1 MSCSYY
7 LRDKRITKEKIEQLK
22 NIEDD
27 INEKIRKIYKEA
39 NKEISNI
46 IPIWD
51 ENLIEECRQPEIEY
65 EAPYFYVQDI
75 KDLEIGIMSSGK
87 FRFLNTLMFDTKNYG
102 FYSTE
107 ENGINKFI
115 EFYNANKN
123 TYMIIDEYETQ
134 FTLEEFLEKI
144 K

>member
-1 MSCSYY
+1 MDTSYY
-7 LRDKRITKEKIEQLK
+7 LRDRRITKEKIEKLK
-22 NIEDD
+22 GLEDD

-39 NKEISNI
+39 TKEVSKIM
-46 IPIWD
+46 PIWD

-65 EAPYFYVQDI
+65 EVPYFYVQDI
-75 KDLEIGIMSSGK
+75 KDLEIGIRSSGK

-107 ENGINKFI
+107 ENEMNKFI

-123 TYMIIDEYETQ
+123 TYMIIDEYERQ